1 MAPRIIGDHPLARD
15 ASGKLRSRI
24 GTVFPRS
31 RTIVTLPGIH
41 ATQRL
46 AYLDLLAAERVAA
59 GRPPMSQEEALAEW
73 EASVDLVF
81 DEGDVLIRPDPD
93 NMPLAFEA
101 DEVLQEVTPKH
112 RIKFLNVRN
121 GKVHKAIER
130 QGECWRI
137 ALLPQSRPEMIHMIA
152 SSKMA
157 IGGREIYYY
166 DRVTGTHFL
175 TCQEFAGLE
184 SLDDADLRRQLIEI
198 RDLSKRFNR
207 LGTAEV
213 RFFMADDVFGTD
225 ELRAHDFE
233 GLDSSALRSVYG
245 SLRQKFETAVRPEF
259 RRDDLDS
266 VEWRSHMYA
275 SLLGQDDEAVS
286 EELLLGMSSEFYM
299 QVQWL
304 PGCRI
309 ANGELV
315 FDPILDS
322 KPPCDGDPELKVLRD
337 EKCRSIIFNFV
348 REHGDLEYI
357 NIGRIVG
364 SLSRRA
370 EFHGRRDVFVAAFKL
385 RGVDQEIVNIVRM
398 QKWGVHEH
406 LGEGKSLLDAILEAD
421 QYTEYIFDRRL
432 GCRQLG
438 MNLPRHVTAR
448 RLAERYWGA
457 RTEYHGTTI
466 MSTYFQRDYI
476 RGIASDKIPACRF
489 EDPAYA
495 LQFAR
500 LLGRAAAP
508 NMIVGRCDLNGQ
520 VLFDDGDE
528 VVIEDQNGIPAEI
541 MVADQTG
548 TFADYLRELEEFVAA
563 YARPIIRR
571 RPYVADLDQFA
582 AAYVEAF
589 VDRFTALQQEYER
602 RRRAFDTLF
611 PRERRGERGSFTY
624 RWERVLARM
633 QRTNARALASL
644 ITERC
649 QASKSGPQEKA
660 PLLK

>member
-1 MAPRIIGDHPLARD
+1 MAPQIIGEHPLARD
-15 ASGKLRSRI
+15 PSGKLRSRI

-41 ATQRL
+41 AMQRMAYMDQL
-46 AYLDLLAAERVAA
+46 AVARAAA
-59 GRPPMSQEEALAEW
+59 GRPPMSREESSAEW
-73 EASVDLVF
+73 EASVDLVI
-81 DEGDVLIRPDPD
+81 DERDVLIRPDPE

-101 DEVLQEVTPKH
+101 DEVLQDIVPKH
-112 RIKFLNVRN
+112 RIKFLNVGN
-121 GKVHKAIER
+121 DKVRKAIER

-137 ALLPQSRPEMIHMIA
+137 ALLPQSLPEMIHMIA
-152 SSKMA
+152 ASKVP

-184 SLDDADLRRQLIEI
+184 SFDDAELRRHLIEI

-207 LGTAEV
+207 LGAAEI
-213 RFFMADDVFGTD
+213 RFFTADDMFGAED
-225 ELRAHDFE
+225 VRECPFE
-233 GLDSSALRSVYG
+233 SLDSASLRSVYE
-245 SLRQKFETAVRPEF
+245 SLRRNFEAAVSPEF
-259 RRDDLDS
+259 RRDDLES
-266 VEWRSHMYA
+266 VQWRSRMYA

-286 EELLLGMSSEFYM
+286 EELLLGMSSEFFM

-309 ANGELV
+309 ADGELV
-315 FDPILDS
+315 FDPILDVETL
-322 KPPCDGDPELKVLRD
+322 GNVDPEIEPLRD
-337 EKCRSIIFNFV
+337 EKCRGIIFNLV

-364 SLSRRA
+364 SLSRRVV
-370 EFHGRRDVFVAAFKL
+370 FFGRRDVFVAAFKL
-385 RGVDQEIVNIVRM
+385 RGDDKEMVKIVRM

-406 LGEGKSLLDAILEAD
+406 LGEGKGMLEAILEAD
-421 QYTEYIFDRRL
+421 EYTEYIFDRRL

-438 MNLPRHVTAR
+438 MNMPRQVSAR
-448 RLAERYWGA
+448 RLAEKYWGA

-466 MSTYFQRDYI
+466 WSTYFQRDYI
-476 RGIASDKIPACRF
+476 RGIASDKIPSCRF

-500 LLGRAAAP
+500 LLGEAAAP

-528 VVIEDQNGIPAEI
+528 VVIEDRNGIPSEI
-541 MVADQTG
+541 VVADQTG
-548 TFADYLRELEEFVAA
+548 TFVDYLRDLEEFSAA

-571 RPYVADLDQFA
+571 RQFVADANSFA
-582 AAYVEAF
+582 CAYLESF
-589 VDRFTALQQEYER
+589 QDRFTTIQQEYEK

-611 PRERRGERGSFTY
+611 PHERRGEYGSFAY

-633 QRTNARALASL
+633 QRTDVRLLTSL
-644 ITERC
+644 IRDRC
-649 QASKSGPQEKA
+649 QDGA
-660 PLLK
+660 